1 MKTIRCTLF
10 IFIVTLL
17 CNDAIATENPRFTR
31 KLQQYVESAANE
43 FEQISAER
51 KEALQTLGDYIARQ
65 RQEVGQA
72 QVLFICTQN
81 SRRSHLGQIWLQTA
95 AQYYGLDGIRVYSG
109 GLEASTFNERAAD
122 ALDRAGFQINAAQQ
136 QSGNPRYVISPGNG
150 YPTSIHYS
158 KAYQDTQNPSIAF
171 AAVMVCSEAD
181 QSCPVV
187 PGADVRVP
195 LPYEDPR
202 YYDGTPSE
210 AQKYDETTREIARQM
225 LYLADY
231 VKNTAIQQMEAKK

>member
-1 MKTIRCTLF
+1 MKPIQFILF
-10 IFIVTLL
+10 TFIVILL
-17 CNDAIATENPRFTR
+17 CNDVFATDEPRFTR
-31 KLQQYVESAANE
+31 KLQQYVENTVNE
-43 FEQISAER
+43 FDQISAER
-51 KEALQTLGDYIARQ
+51 KEALQALGDYIASHQ
-65 RQEVGQA
+65 SQADQA

-81 SRRSHLGQIWLQTA
+81 SRRSHLGQVWLQTA
-95 AQYYGLDGIRVYSG
+95 AQYYGLANIRVYSG
-109 GLEASTFNERAAD
+109 GLEATAFNERAAD
-122 ALDRAGFQINAAQQ
+122 ALDRAGFQVNVAQQ
-136 QSGNPRYVISPGNG
+136 QGGNPRYVISSGND

-158 KAYQDTQNPSIAF
+158 KVYQDSQNPSGAF

-187 PGADVRVP
+187 PGADVRIS

-210 AQKYDETTREIARQM
+210 ELKYDETTREIARQM